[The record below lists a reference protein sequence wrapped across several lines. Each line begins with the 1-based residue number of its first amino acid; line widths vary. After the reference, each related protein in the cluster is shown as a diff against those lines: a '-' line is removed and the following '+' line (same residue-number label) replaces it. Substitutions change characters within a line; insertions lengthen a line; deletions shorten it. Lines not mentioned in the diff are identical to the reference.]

1 MEATIIRPASSGEEK
16 AYRRGMKHVI
26 ERGTREGLEKGM
38 KAVLLDILH
47 VRGIALNAM
56 DRRQI
61 AAETSTLKLRHWSR
75 RAVTATSAAEV
86 FAH

>member
-1 MEATIIRPASSGEEK
+1 MEATMIRPVDSGEEK
-16 AYRRGMKHVI
+16 AYRKGMKHGI
-26 ERGTREGLEKGM
+26 ERGIREGLEKGM
-38 KAVLLDILH
+38 KTVLLDILH
-47 VRGIALNAM
+47 VRGILLNAM

-75 RAVTATSAAEV
+75 RAMTAKSAAEV